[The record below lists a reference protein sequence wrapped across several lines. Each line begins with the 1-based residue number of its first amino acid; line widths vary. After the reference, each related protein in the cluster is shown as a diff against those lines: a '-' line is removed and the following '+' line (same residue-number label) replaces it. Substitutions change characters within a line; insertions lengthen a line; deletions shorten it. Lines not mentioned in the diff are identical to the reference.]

1 MQRVVGRVEI
11 EHEHLR
17 VARETTHAQLQKR
30 RLHRLWVRVQLA
42 VIIRVLRA
50 EFEAVERRR
59 AGQRRAAMPGASPLH
74 AEDVLFSCRRRE
86 QWIQAQPRVIIEI
99 LVAEGECVD
108 ALGEQLAHAV
118 NHQSGDAAIG
128 ETSGQRAGDGEARI
142 DLAQQQSAA
151 IRAEQAAGKI
161 GDHFAAIKFLKKE
174 RLAETLCLAGRGR
187 CCVYKLFHTNII
199 HSALAPV
206 TLECVIF
213 PG

>member
-1 MQRVVGRVEI
+1 MQRVVGRIEI

-17 VARETTHAQLQKR
+17 VARQAPHAQLQKH

-59 AGQRRAAMPGASPLH
+59 TGQRRAAMLGASPLH
-74 AEDVLFSCRRRE
+74 AENVLFSCRRRE
-86 QWIQAQPRVIIEI
+86 QRIQAKARVIIEI

-118 NHQSGDAAIG
+118 NHQFGNAAIG
-128 ETSGQRAGDGEARI
+128 ETSGQRAGDAEARI

-151 IRAEQAAGKI
+151 IRAEQTAGKI
-161 GDHFAAIKFLKKE
+161 GDQFAAMKFLKKE

-187 CCVYKLFHTNII
+187 CCLYKLFHANIL
-199 HSALAPV
+199 HNAPAPV
-206 TLECVIF
+206 TL
-213 PG
+213 